1 MSNYTKIDGAVDFT
15 LICIIIVLTA
25 LSIRYRNDIITSK
38 IDKLESKIDSI
49 NVNIG
54 EE

>member
-1 MSNYTKIDGAVDFT
+1 MSNDKLAVIILMCFVFGT
-15 LICIIIVLTA
+15 LYYMINTLAISE
-25 LSIRYRNDIITSK
+25 LSDK